1 MRLNAHHVQGGAP
14 ITTACTTAVSTPI
27 GSIPMSSETT
37 EAQELIRQL
46 KNPTTRQKP
55 RIRTGVDKVVFF
67 TAGVL
72 AVEFGV

>member
-1 MRLNAHHVQGGAP
+1 
-14 ITTACTTAVSTPI
+14 
-27 GSIPMSSETT
+27 MSSETT